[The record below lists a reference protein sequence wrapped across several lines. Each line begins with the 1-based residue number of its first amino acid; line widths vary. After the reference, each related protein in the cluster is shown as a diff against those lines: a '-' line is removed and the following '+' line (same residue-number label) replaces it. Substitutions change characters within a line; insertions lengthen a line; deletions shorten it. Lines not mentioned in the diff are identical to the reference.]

1 MAWWVIIDDSARF
14 PRFQFLP
21 PGEPP
26 RRSHLFQGGDP
37 TKVEGGMRGVP
48 PHSYYAPRPQPR
60 QKIPASDCDMNLG
73 CTNNSLHFRKNYKH
87 ENHFHLQYPVI
98 EMDN

>member
-1 MAWWVIIDDSARF
+1 MTLQDSPVSNF
-14 PRFQFLP
+14 FLL
-21 PGEPP
+21 ENL
-26 RRSHLFQGGDP
+26 REDP
-37 TKVEGGMRGVP
+37 TCSKVEGGMRGVP

>member
-1 MAWWVIIDDSARF
+1 MQWHDDSARF

-48 PHSYYAPRPQPR
+48 PESRRYSSKIIRLHTLLERPKEPRE
-60 QKIPASDCDMNLG
+60 
-73 CTNNSLHFRKNYKH
+73 
-87 ENHFHLQYPVI
+87 ENHVSNFAH
-98 EMDN
+98 NNFS

>member
-1 MAWWVIIDDSARF
+1 MQWHDDSARF

-48 PHSYYAPRPQPR
+48 PHSTIMLLDLTSAENTCH
-60 QKIPASDCDMNLG
+60 SDCDMNLG
-73 CTNNSLHFRKNYKH
+73 CNNNFYILEKITNMKIIF
-87 ENHFHLQYPVI
+87 I
-98 EMDN
+98 